1 MNNHGMMKMTGR
13 KRGEIMGE
21 CKLDHSHED
30 VLKKLAEQAPHL
42 SELRVSQF
50 KNKLNSELSQERL
63 NELFHLLK
71 KYDLASPEERQ
82 EREKQMDQLF
92 G

>member
-1 MNNHGMMKMTGR
+1 
-13 KRGEIMGE
+13 MGE

-30 VLKKLAEQAPHL
+30 VVKKLAEQAPYL
-42 SELRVSQF
+42 SELRVKQFQSQ
-50 KNKLNSELSQERL
+50 LNGELSQERL

-71 KYDLASPEERQ
+71 KYDLASPEERL
-82 EREKQMDQLF
+82 EREKQMDRLF